1 MKLLRTSALV
11 AAISL
16 AALSTNPAAAQ
27 RNKDKDAAPAPAPTA
42 STGAP
47 IVQGIAVANLQA
59 AIVNTD
65 AFRVAQQQRPVTYK
79 TNYDSAQARS
89 NALEAQLKPMID
101 RFTAARAATTAN
113 TPAGQQA
120 LQQQARTIQELQE
133 KGKQEIQQQLLPI
146 ALSEAFVNEQIEEKI
161 DQAVQQ
167 AMAKARVSLVLQPG
181 AVVARANAYDL
192 TDEIV
197 TELNTLIPTAQL
209 VPPQGWEPREIREAR
224 AQQAAQ
230 QAAAAGTPPAA
241 AGAAPAPRP
250 TTPAG
255 PQPEGR

>member
-16 AALSTNPAAAQ
+16 AALSANPAVAQ
-27 RNKDKDAAPAPAPTA
+27 KNKDKEAAPAAPTA

-47 IVQGIAVANLQA
+47 IIQGLAVANLQA
-59 AIVNTD
+59 AVVNTD

-79 TNYDSAQARS
+79 ANLDGAEARGK
-89 NALEAQLKPMID
+89 ALEAQLKPMVD
-101 RFTAARAATTAN
+101 RFTAARQTATT
-113 TPAGQQA
+113 PAAQQA

-133 KGKQEIQQQLLPI
+133 KGKQEIQQQLYPV
-146 ALSEAFVNEQIEEKI
+146 ALSEAFVNEQIEDKL

-167 AMAKARVSLVLQPG
+167 AMAKARVSVVLQPG
-181 AVVARANAYDL
+181 AVLARANVYDL

-197 TELNTLIPTAQL
+197 AELNTLIPTAQL

-230 QAAAAGTPPAA
+230 QSAASGAAPAAGA
-241 AGAAPAPRP
+241 AAPAPRP

>member
-1 MKLLRTSALV
+1 MKLIRNSALV

-16 AALSTNPAAAQ
+16 AAVSAQPAAAQ
-27 RNKDKDAAPAPAPTA
+27 KKDKNAPAAPVAAPA
-42 STGAP
+42 SNV
-47 IVQGIAVANLQA
+47 VQGIAVANLQA

-79 TNYDSAQARS
+79 PQLDQAQARG
-89 NALEAQLKPMID
+89 NALEAQIKPMID
-101 RFTAARAATTAN
+101 RFNAARQGAN
-113 TPAGQQA
+113 TPA
-120 LQQQARTIQELQE
+120 LQQQLQTQARAIQELQE
-133 KGKQEIQQQLLPI
+133 KGKQEIQQILLPA
-146 ALSEAFVNEQIEEKI
+146 ALSEAFVNEQIEEKL
-161 DQAVQQ
+161 DQAVQK
-167 AMAKARVSLVLQPG
+167 AMEKNRVSLLLQPG

-197 TELNTLIPTAQL
+197 AELNAVLPTAQL

-230 QAAAAGTPPAA
+230 QAGNRPA
-241 AGAAPAPRP
+241 AAPAPAAP
-250 TTPAG
+250 AKPAG